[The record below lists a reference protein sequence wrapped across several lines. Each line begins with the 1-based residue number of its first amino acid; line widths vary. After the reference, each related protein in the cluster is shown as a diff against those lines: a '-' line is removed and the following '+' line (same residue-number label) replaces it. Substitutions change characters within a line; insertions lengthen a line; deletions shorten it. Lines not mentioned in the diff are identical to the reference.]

1 MASFLKTQSD
11 WNVFWTSYVG
21 PVRVIKHDTSV
32 EYGEATG
39 EIFAEQYQE
48 PGMVVLLNS
57 GKEAWIH
64 PEHVWPVEYQGE
76 DDAWQQHTES
86 PVEER

>member
-1 MASFLKTQSD
+1 MASFLKTQTE
-11 WNVFWTSYVG
+11 WNIYWTSYAG

-48 PGMVVLLNS
+48 PGMAVLLDS
-57 GKEAWIH
+57 GKEVWIH
-64 PEHVWPVEYQGE
+64 PEHVQPVEYADSWEKYQYQCE
-76 DDAWQQHTES
+76 RES
-86 PVEER
+86 